1 MRLLANIKMLFKSLK
16 SNFLITFSTF
26 LLLPLVLSLFL
37 GNILNANFESSI
49 SVDPIPI
56 KITDNDKS
64 NASMDLKDFIIN
76 DNKNLFYI
84 NDDDADL
91 NLIIPKNYE
100 KSLNNK
106 KSINI
111 NIKKL
116 ENRESVDNLLKDIV
130 DDYHENLYLSNL
142 DLDNNSANIFSKP
155 SISTTFIKSAKN
167 QSSNEYYAIS
177 MLVFLLLIF
186 MSNNVSANYI
196 TQSNGINKRMYSF
209 PIKRTT
215 QLLYDFL
222 ISVIYALVFVI
233 IYILINRFLNIAFDE
248 NLIYLFIIGLV
259 ACTFVS
265 CISIFISSFF
275 SKTLGSI
282 IISIIM
288 IVQIILGGIFFPI
301 SNDLSRFIKFSPL
314 NLISELFM
322 NFSINNTLSS
332 VSFTIFIM
340 LILSLVLFLATFI
353 KEKYSWR
360 EL

>member
-1 MRLLANIKMLFKSLK
+1 MKLLANIKMLFKSLK

-64 NASMDLKDFIIN
+64 NASMALKNFIIN
-76 DNKNLFYI
+76 DTKNLFYI

-116 ENRESVDNLLKDIV
+116 ENRGSVDNLLKDIV

-142 DLDNNSANIFSKP
+142 DLDNKSANIFSKP

-167 QSSNEYYAIS
+167 QSSTEYYAIS

-248 NLIYLFIIGLV
+248 NLIYLFIISLVSCTLV
-259 ACTFVS
+259 A
-265 CISIFISSFF
+265 CISIFIASFF

-301 SNDLSRFIKFSPL
+301 SNGLSSFIKFSPL

>member
-26 LLLPLVLSLFL
+26 LLLPLIFSLFL

-64 NASMDLKDFIIN
+64 NASMALKDFIIN
-76 DNKNLFYI
+76 NTKNLFYI
-84 NDDDADL
+84 NDDADL

-106 KSINI
+106 KSITI

-116 ENRESVDNLLKDIV
+116 ENRGSVYNLLKDIV

-142 DLDNNSANIFSKP
+142 DLDNKSSNVFSKS

-167 QSSNEYYAIS
+167 QSSSEYYAIS

-186 MSNNVSANYI
+186 MNNNVSANYI
-196 TQSNGINKRMYSF
+196 TQGNGINKRMYSF

-233 IYILINRFLNIAFDE
+233 IYILIGF
-248 NLIYLFIIGLV
+248 
-259 ACTFVS
+259 
-265 CISIFISSFF
+265 
-275 SKTLGSI
+275 
-282 IISIIM
+282 
-288 IVQIILGGIFFPI
+288 
-301 SNDLSRFIKFSPL
+301 
-314 NLISELFM
+314 
-322 NFSINNTLSS
+322 
-332 VSFTIFIM
+332 
-340 LILSLVLFLATFI
+340 
-353 KEKYSWR
+353 
-360 EL
+360 

>member
-64 NASMDLKDFIIN
+64 NASMALKDFIVN

-116 ENRESVDNLLKDIV
+116 ENRGSVDNLLKDIV

-142 DLDNNSANIFSKP
+142 DLDNKSANIFSKP

-215 QLLYDFL
+215 QLIYDFL

-248 NLIYLFIIGLV
+248 NLIYLFIISLV
-259 ACTFVS
+259 ACTFVA
-265 CISIFISSFF
+265 CVSIFIASFF

-288 IVQIILGGIFFPI
+288 IIQIILGGIFFPI
-301 SNDLSRFIKFSPL
+301 SNGLSSFIKFSPL
-314 NLISELFM
+314 NLVSELFM
-322 NFSINNTLSS
+322 KFSINNTLDS

-360 EL
+360 EF